1 MHQHKIFISTAS
13 DGLVNARLELLVGLL
28 KSSLYPLGMDIKRQN
43 DNASWGEVQ
52 EAIKEADYY
61 AILLGGHYGELSPIG
76 LSHAHREFVYAVTK
90 NKPILAII
98 HEKPHLLPDEFK
110 ETSREG
116 RVRFLDFRRLVE
128 EKSTACYWLRHSDLS
143 VMLPKIVPRWMSRY
157 PAQHKEANNSQG
169 ATESNSTLL
178 QEIERLRLR
187 VKELESELKTGSK
200 YVQVP
205 IEWLAKGNDKVRL
218 GFQCHVYV
226 GGDCKLSSLPIELTW
241 NELMASLGPHMN
253 QPISEAN
260 MAQILADAVVKDALT
275 LAQKKEPNAH
285 AVRNVAL
292 HAESVQRV
300 KFQLRAL
307 GFIEGRERE
316 NGNKGKG
323 PYWQLTQQG
332 DQRTMELLVQHKA

>member
-1 MHQHKIFISTAS
+1 MHQKKIFISTAN
-13 DGLVNARLELLVGLL
+13 DGLINARYELLVGLL
-28 KSSLYPLGMDIKRQN
+28 KSGLHPVGMDIKRDN
-43 DNASWGEVQ
+43 DNVSWAAVQ
-52 EAIKEADYY
+52 EAIKNADYY
-61 AILLGGHYGELSPIG
+61 VILLGGHYGELSPIG

-90 NKPILAII
+90 KKPIMAVL
-98 HEKPHLLPDEFK
+98 HEKPHLLPDELK

-128 EKSTACYWLRHSDLS
+128 DKSMVCYWLRHSDLS
-143 VMLPKIVPRWMSRY
+143 TMLPKIVPRWMNRN
-157 PAQHKEANNSQG
+157 PSQLQG
-169 ATESNSTLL
+169 VAEVNGYIAEPSLM

-218 GFQCHVYV
+218 GFQCQVYV

-241 NELMASLGPHMN
+241 NQLMASLGPHMG

-260 MAQILADAVVKDALT
+260 MAQILADVIAKDALP
-275 LAQKKEPNAH
+275 LARQKEPEAH
-285 AVRNVAL
+285 AVRNVTL
-292 HAESVQRV
+292 HAESVQRI

-307 GFIEGRERE
+307 GFIEESE
-316 NGNKGKG
+316 AKTGKT
-323 PYWQLTQQG
+323 PYWQLTKQG
-332 DQRTMELLVQHKA
+332 DQRTMELLVQHRP